1 MTILRHQSNQDEDQL
16 SKSQTENIKV
26 TPTISVAILL
36 STSIPAIIEV
46 RNYPQVNKVYL
57 YLIS

>member
-1 MTILRHQSNQDEDQL
+1 MTILRHQSNQDKDQL

-57 YLIS
+57 HLIS